1 MSGGDE
7 RGRPVWEDGRWRPLP
22 SLHGEIDADV
32 CVVGLGGSGLS
43 AVRRLQA
50 LGADVVGIDSDAV
63 AGGAAGRNGGL
74 LLAGT
79 ADFHHE
85 TVRRF
90 GRARAIALHARTREE
105 IARILEEAPGCG
117 RRTGSLRI
125 ASDDDERHDIEA
137 QRRAMV
143 DDDLPVQPFEG
154 PEGQGLLF
162 PDDATFDPLARCR
175 LLARRALA
183 AGARLYERTPARDLR
198 RGEVVTP
205 EGRVRCHTTI
215 VAVDGGLER
224 VLPELEGRVRTAR
237 LQMLATAPTDERILP
252 RPLYLRYGYEYVQRT
267 AAGRIALGGF
277 RDQGGEAEWTFDAR
291 PTADVQAR
299 CERFLRERLGVTAPI
314 THRWAASVGFTERRL
329 PIVEEVREGVWAL
342 GGFDGTGNVIGAI
355 LGRAVAERVAGRPA
369 PDLDLFA

>member
-1 MSGGDE
+1 VSGADE
-7 RGRPVWEDGRWRPLP
+7 RGRPVWEDGRWSPLP
-22 SLHGEIDADV
+22 SLRGEIDADV

-43 AVRRLQA
+43 AVRRLQE
-50 LGADVVGIDSDAV
+50 LGADVVGVDADAV

-85 TVRRF
+85 AALRF
-90 GRARAIALHARTREE
+90 GRARATALHRRTGAE

-125 ASDDDERHDIEA
+125 ASDADERPDIEA
-137 QRRAMV
+137 QRRAMEQ
-143 DDDLPVQPFEG
+143 DGLPAHAYDG

-175 LLARRALA
+175 LLARRAVA
-183 AGARLYERTPARDLR
+183 EGGRLYERTSARWLG
-198 RGEVVTP
+198 RGEVVTS
-205 EGRVRCHTTI
+205 EGHVRCSTTI

-237 LQMLATAPTDERILP
+237 LQMLATAPTDELALP
-252 RPLYLRYGYEYVQRT
+252 RPLYLRHGYEYVQRT
-267 AAGRIALGGF
+267 AAGRLALGGF

-291 PTADVQAR
+291 PSDDVQAR

-369 PDLDLFA
+369 PDLDLFE